1 MLSALNIVV
10 KHPKKNN
17 KGDSKNM
24 KPTDPNLHKNKGQV
38 DDLIRSVIQD
48 YMMQHGQL
56 KNEKSKNLQN
66 LTGLISEYLSAF
78 IVLGYDINGAP
89 VNLIHAKN
97 QMDADALSAAINRFI
112 FNVASNPD
120 SADEK

>member
-1 MLSALNIVV
+1 
-10 KHPKKNN
+10 
-17 KGDSKNM
+17 
-24 KPTDPNLHKNKGQV
+24 
-38 DDLIRSVIQD
+38 
-48 YMMQHGQL
+48 MMQHGQL

-112 FNVASNPD
+112 FNVASNPG

>member
-112 FNVASNPD
+112 FNVASNSG

>member
-48 YMMQHGQL
+48 YMVQHGQL

-78 IVLGYDINGAP
+78 IVLGYDINGMP
-89 VNLIHAKN
+89 VNIIHAKN

-112 FNVASNPD
+112 FNVVSNPG
-120 SADEK
+120 SVDEK

>member
-112 FNVASNPD
+112 FNVASTPD

>member
-1 MLSALNIVV
+1 
-10 KHPKKNN
+10 
-17 KGDSKNM
+17 M

>member
-24 KPTDPNLHKNKGQV
+24 KPIDPNLHKNKGQV

-78 IVLGYDINGAP
+78 IVLGYDINGMP
-89 VNLIHAKN
+89 VNIIHAKN

-112 FNVASNPD
+112 FNVASNPG

>member
-24 KPTDPNLHKNKGQV
+24 KPIDSNLHKNKGQV

-112 FNVASNPD
+112 FNVASTPD

>member
-17 KGDSKNM
+17 KGDSKDM

>member
-48 YMMQHGQL
+48 YMVQHGQL

-78 IVLGYDINGAP
+78 IVLGYDINGMP
-89 VNLIHAKN
+89 VNIIHAKN

-112 FNVASNPD
+112 FNVASNPG

>member
-24 KPTDPNLHKNKGQV
+24 KPTDSNLHKNKGQV
-38 DDLIRSVIQD
+38 DELIRSVIQD

-112 FNVASNPD
+112 FNVASNPG

>member
-24 KPTDPNLHKNKGQV
+24 KPTDSNLHKNKGQV

-78 IVLGYDINGAP
+78 IVLGYDINGMP
-89 VNLIHAKN
+89 VNIIHAKN

-112 FNVASNPD
+112 FNVAGNPG

>member
-1 MLSALNIVV
+1 M

-24 KPTDPNLHKNKGQV
+24 KPTDSNLHKNKGQV
-38 DDLIRSVIQD
+38 DELIRSVIQD

-112 FNVASNPD
+112 FNVASNPG

>member
-17 KGDSKNM
+17 KEDSKNM
-24 KPTDPNLHKNKGQV
+24 KQTDSNLHKNKGQV

-48 YMMQHGQL
+48 YMAQHGQL

-78 IVLGYDINGAP
+78 IVLGYDINGML
-89 VNLIHAKN
+89 VNIIHAKN

-112 FNVASNPD
+112 FNVVGNPG